1 LPLASEDV
9 FAYHTLSYIVE
20 PAGLFRGMIHSTMNP
35 IASTTDYI
43 QGALEE
49 LRHVRWPTRHQA
61 VRLSIITI
69 IFTFAS
75 SIAYGVVDFLLG
87 RGVAFLLLFT

>member
-1 LPLASEDV
+1 
-9 FAYHTLSYIVE
+9 
-20 PAGLFRGMIHSTMNP
+20 MNP
-35 IASTTDYI
+35 VASTTAYI
-43 QGALEE
+43 QGAIAE

-75 SIAYGVVDFLLG
+75 SIAYGIVDYILG
-87 RGVAFLLLFT
+87 RGVSFLLLFT